1 MAKLCDIVNLVRKE
15 QNAPNQ
21 PFSSHIQPNSEP
33 YEHIDFCT
41 VVVLG
46 KRQIINP
53 FALEMINGIALYHSN
68 FPKIC
73 FWEKPKI
80 EKARNIKGFQTFQV
94 FFPKTKSFL
103 GRVLRVCICFWEN
116 FGDFGKGKIYYA

>member
-1 MAKLCDIVNLVRKE
+1 MEVECANKVHYVFGHPPLTQKRQIKLSNGPCRFHRQGPFSFGWLILCDIVNLVRKE

-53 FALEMINGIALYHSN
+53 FALEMINGIALYQAS
-68 FPKIC
+68 
-73 FWEKPKI
+73 
-80 EKARNIKGFQTFQV
+80 
-94 FFPKTKSFL
+94 
-103 GRVLRVCICFWEN
+103 
-116 FGDFGKGKIYYA
+116 

>member
-33 YEHIDFCT
+33 YGHTDFYA

-46 KRQIINP
+46 KRQIINR
-53 FALEMINGIALYHSN
+53 FALEMINDIALYQPSIWRIN
-68 FPKIC
+68 
-73 FWEKPKI
+73 
-80 EKARNIKGFQTFQV
+80 
-94 FFPKTKSFL
+94 
-103 GRVLRVCICFWEN
+103 
-116 FGDFGKGKIYYA
+116 YYNPRD